1 MLDDRRQRHCER
13 LGQLADRV
21 LATPKPD
28 EHGTPGGVGESAEDG
43 IEPIRCIVNHTVK
56 YVRVFRVCQA
66 GDATHT
72 LALAG
77 RPTWGRR

>member
-56 YVRVFRVCQA
+56 CERDFRVCQA
-66 GDATHT
+66 
-72 LALAG
+72 
-77 RPTWGRR
+77 PTRDRRVSARRAS